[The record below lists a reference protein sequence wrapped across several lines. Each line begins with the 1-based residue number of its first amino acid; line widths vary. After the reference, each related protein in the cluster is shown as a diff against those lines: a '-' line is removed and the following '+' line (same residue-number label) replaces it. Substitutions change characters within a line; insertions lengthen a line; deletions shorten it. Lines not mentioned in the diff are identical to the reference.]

1 MSDSK
6 HHTGDNRKMT
16 VAHLR
21 EPQGCGFVEIVFL
34 ESARFYR
41 LLRQHPRYDSLLT
54 ILKTALKQ
62 GRAVEVRLASL
73 DSDIIEDVQG
83 Y

>member
-1 MSDSK
+1 
-6 HHTGDNRKMT
+6 MT
-16 VAHLR
+16 VAHIR
-21 EPQGCGFVEIVFL
+21 EPKGGEFVEIVFL

-41 LLRQHPRYDSLLT
+41 LLRQHPRYGSLLT
-54 ILKTALKQ
+54 LLRTALKQ
-62 GRAVEVRLASL
+62 GRPVEVRLTSL